1 MSENKADKC
10 EHKMKD
16 GVIVSFDKDAQPLC
30 PICKITAPLD
40 GVKRWDIGVNHNGC
54 FYSKEADDGYWVHIE
69 DHEAALKAK
78 EEEIVELKE
87 IIDQNRIDWKEV
99 CERNKQLKD
108 KDARIAEA
116 EQEILKQKDIVKAY
130 IIRVNYDK
138 AKLTLALEAL
148 EKIAKDDSECRVDPC
163 PDSSC
168 PTNIAMVAIKKI
180 KD

>member
-1 MSENKADKC
+1 MNENKADKC
-10 EHKMKD
+10 E
-16 GVIVSFDKDAQPLC
+16 SLE
-30 PICKITAPLD
+30 
-40 GVKRWDIGVNHNGC
+40 
-54 FYSKEADDGYWVHIE
+54 S
-69 DHEAALKAK
+69 ALKAK
-78 EEEIVELKE
+78 EEEIKRLFSHV
-87 IIDQNRIDWKEV
+87 
-99 CERNKQLKD
+99 QLISEE

>member
-1 MSENKADKC
+1 MIEK
-10 EHKMKD
+10 ED
-16 GVIVSFDKDAQPLC
+16 GALLK
-30 PICKITAPLD
+30 
-40 GVKRWDIGVNHNGC
+40 
-54 FYSKEADDGYWVHIE
+54 YS
-69 DHEAALKAK
+69 DHEAALKAKVKGCCDCCKEEAVMICHDCYKVEYIEPLESALKAK

-148 EKIAKDDSECRVDPC
+148 EKAKQFILDWSSYADLYYREKHGLDDDIKEIED
-163 PDSSC
+163 
-168 PTNIAMVAIKKI
+168 AIKKI
-180 KD
+180 KGE